1 VKARCGGPTKN
12 RMNTL
17 RQIKV
22 QRRAWKVRATM
33 ACLLLTVFSL
43 SSLTSMGCG
52 PGKSGPKQATAPRGS
67 AEPGRQS
74 DQPLQ
79 SKSEDKQLQSQSE
92 YESWYNSPPAPWQP
106 DKNLSSTNQVS
117 LKEGLVVTTAIV
129 SDVGDYESI
138 KTVVRVSADGE
149 VLYASANVPHEPSPW
164 YKDDPPFRR
173 GHVVRAVSAKNLQ
186 HSTGYDKDFTPG
198 DDREGAPSISFSSDL
213 LASLKSGKE
222 TLAVWACG
230 DFELQCARDSRLKR
244 TEPYPVP
251 FPVLLQGQRVNL
263 PAVHARCKIPW
274 NLTDSHGD
282 KDEHG
287 QYVTTKLP
295 PYLPCDFWILDNPD
309 NPLVLAWQM
318 QTSPVLVAWAVSH
331 GAPRTPPENLQ
342 VIKVDYLPQGSL
354 SGSAGTPGAPQ
365 GPMSGPIDI
374 GCAKKASTALE
385 YAQRCIKD
393 ATSDARPTA
402 SQPPPRPGDDAQAK
416 QIEQQLARKEPVQ
429 IYGIYF
435 DFGSATI
442 RPESELVLNEIADI
456 LKKNPDWVLSVDG
469 HTDNVGGAAFNQT
482 LSEQRAAAVK
492 DALVTR
498 YHIEPNRL
506 LTHGYG
512 LTRPVE
518 SNDTPAGRARNRRV
532 ELVRQ

>member
-1 VKARCGGPTKN
+1 
-12 RMNTL
+12 MNIL
-17 RQIKV
+17 RQIAV
-22 QRRAWKVRATM
+22 QRRAWQVRATM

-52 PGKSGPKQATAPRGS
+52 PGKSGPKQATAPKGS
-67 AEPGRQS
+67 AESGRQADPQLPS
-74 DQPLQ
+74 Q
-79 SKSEDKQLQSQSE
+79 SEDKQLQSQSE
-92 YESWYNSPPAPWQP
+92 YEAWYDSPPAPWQP
-106 DKNLSSTNQVS
+106 DKNLSSTNQVP

-129 SDVGDYESI
+129 GDLGDYESI
-138 KTVVRVSADGE
+138 KTVVRVSAAGE

-173 GHVVRAVSAKNLQ
+173 EHVVRAVSVNDLQ

-198 DDREGAPSISFSSDL
+198 DDREGVPSISFSSDL

-222 TLAVWACG
+222 TLAVWSCG
-230 DFELQCARDSRLKR
+230 DFERQCARESRLKR
-244 TEPYPVP
+244 TEPSPVP

-274 NLTDSHGD
+274 NNTASTGA

-287 QYVTTKLP
+287 QSVITKIP
-295 PYLPCDFWILDNPD
+295 PYIPCDFWILDNPD

-318 QTSPVLVAWAVSH
+318 QESPVLIAWEVSR
-331 GAPRTPPENLQ
+331 GAPRVPPENLH
-342 VIKVDYLPQGSL
+342 VIKIDYLPQGSL
-354 SGSAGTPGAPQ
+354 SGSAGTLGIPQ
-365 GPMSGPIDI
+365 GAMSGPIDI
-374 GCAKKASTALE
+374 GCARKASTALE
-385 YAQRCIKD
+385 YVQRCIKD
-393 ATSDARPTA
+393 VTSDARPAA
-402 SQPPPRPGDDAQAK
+402 SQPPPRPGDDPQAK
-416 QIEQQLARKEPVQ
+416 RIEQQLARKEPVQ

-435 DFGSATI
+435 DFASATI
-442 RPESELVLNEIADI
+442 RPESDLVLNEIADI

-492 DALVTR
+492 EALVTR

-506 LTHGYG
+506 LTDGYG

-518 SNDTPAGRARNRRV
+518 SNDTPTGRARNRRV